1 MLQILEYILMW
12 TGALTVIFIACKI
25 PTWFGAMLEAGW
37 RNQFPFD
44 YLPALSRGIDFF
56 EKNGFTKGNLIK
68 PGSDKPGINMFKG
81 ENEIEIYLDSP
92 LDAQLPPEMEIVFKE
107 QAFKVRLPTDMTDIH
122 AKLLTKVL
130 TFINEKGEQA

>member
-1 MLQILEYILMW
+1 
-12 TGALTVIFIACKI
+12 
-25 PTWFGAMLEAGW
+25 
-37 RNQFPFD
+37 
-44 YLPALSRGIDFF
+44 
-56 EKNGFTKGNLIK
+56 
-68 PGSDKPGINMFKG
+68 MFKG